1 MLMNKEASRDYEHK
15 VFFYDHKKKCKRVFQ
30 GQHFNKYSLDS
41 PIAMFISRYGTNLC
55 IGSHPYI

>member
-1 MLMNKEASRDYEHK
+1 MNKEASRDYEHK
-15 VFFYDHKKKCKRVFQ
+15 VFFYDHKKKKCKRVFQ

-41 PIAMFISRYGTNLC
+41 PIAMFIGRYGTNLC